1 MKYCYRLNKGLLNF
15 DQVKKET
22 LIKYKIHYNPK
33 KDLYYSS
40 LDPEYK
46 EKIFIIYQLYINKI
60 VYLLHQHTTQTIINK
75 LPMNY

>member
-22 LIKYKIHYNPK
+22 LIKYKINYNPK
-33 KDLYYSS
+33 KDLYYSL

-46 EKIFIIYQLYINKI
+46 E
-60 VYLLHQHTTQTIINK
+60 
-75 LPMNY
+75 